1 MPLRTTYILPA
12 TIRTS
17 IIIVL
22 SCKLKLSIVRKRNGD
37 VRCSTRRR
45 WHVSASLTA
54 VSTLYLVMFKA
65 SFIYGRLLK
74 LRCQAHQLL
83 PKALIPICWPRMNF
97 IWVVV
102 PSQTY
107 KLFKGHYHYLDW
119 QQTWMNMWFHLSM
132 PWRSILALKPSNLN
146 SSFYLITMVKHLQS
160 PVSMKC

>member
-1 MPLRTTYILPA
+1 MPLRTTYTLPA

-22 SCKLKLSIVRKRNGD
+22 SFKLKLSKVRKRNGD

-45 WHVSASLTA
+45 WHASAYLTA
-54 VSTLYLVMFKA
+54 VSTSYLVMFKG
-65 SFIYGRLLK
+65 SFTYGRLLK
-74 LRCQAHQLL
+74 VRCLPHQLL
-83 PKALIPICWPRMNF
+83 PKALIATYWPRMSF

-102 PSQTY
+102 PSQIC
-107 KLFKGHYHYLDW
+107 KLFKGHCHYSDS

-132 PWRSILALKPSNLN
+132 PWRSTLVLRPSNLN
-146 SSFYLITMVKHLQS
+146 LSFYLITMGKHSQS